1 MKKSES
7 FLISAYLSP
16 TLEDYLE
23 AIYQISLFNKVARSM
38 EIADKLNVKRSSVTV
53 ALRSLADK
61 GLINY
66 QARSYVTL
74 TDNGLNAARCVDKK
88 HHILFD
94 LFVKLLGMSES
105 DADKAACGMEHGMT
119 SEVCKKMSALMNALS
134 KDQPLAEKIIASISQ
149 SEKEAE
155 CKSDCECSI
164 PPVGS
169 GEQEIQQDTALYDLN
184 ALNPGERGLIEK
196 IIGSGALKKRLR
208 EMGVT
213 HGQEVLVE
221 RAAPLDDPIEVR
233 IRNFHLSLRR
243 DEAALIIVKKG

>member
-1 MKKSES
+1 MNS
-7 FLISAYLSP
+7 ISLSP

-38 EIADKLNVKRSSVTV
+38 EIAEKLNVKRSSVTV

-119 SEVCKKMSALMNALS
+119 SEVCKKMSALMNALNN
-134 KDQPLAEKIIASISQ
+134 DQSLTEKMVESISK
-149 SEKEAE
+149 SEKEIDCGCE
-155 CKSDCECSI
+155 PSLGSDH
-164 PPVGS
+164 
-169 GEQEIQQDTALYDLN
+169 QDSRQDPNLYDLN
-184 ALNPGERGLIEK
+184 ALKPGERGIVEK

-213 HGQEVLVE
+213 HGQEILVE
-221 RAAPLDDPIEVR
+221 RAAPLDDPIEVQVR
-233 IRNFHLSLRR
+233 KFHLSLRR
-243 DEAALIIVKKG
+243 DEASLIIVKKG

>member
-1 MKKSES
+1 MNP
-7 FLISAYLSP
+7 ISLSP

-94 LFVKLLGMSES
+94 LFVKLLGMSEG

-119 SEVCKKMSALMNALS
+119 SEVCKKMTALMNAL
-134 KDQPLAEKIIASISQ
+134 KRDQSLADKMIESISQ
-149 SEKEAE
+149 SEKEIN
-155 CKSDCECSI
+155 CKSDCGYRSSL
-164 PPVGS
+164 GS
-169 GEQEIQQDTALYDLN
+169 DKQENQQDPTLYDLN
-184 ALNPGERGLIEK
+184 ALKPGERGIIEK
-196 IIGSGALKKRLR
+196 IVGSGALKRRLR

-213 HGQEVLVE
+213 HGQEILVE

-243 DEAALIIVKKG
+243 DEAALIIVKKN

>member
-1 MKKSES
+1 MD
-7 FLISAYLSP
+7 SASLSP
-16 TLEDYLE
+16 TLDDYLE

-74 TDNGLNAARCVDKK
+74 TDYGLNAARCVDKK
-88 HHILFD
+88 HHILSE
-94 LFVKLLGMSES
+94 LFVKLLGMTEI

-119 SEVCKKMSALMNALS
+119 SEVCKKMSSLMNALK
-134 KDQPLAEKIIASISQ
+134 KDQSLAEKIAASISM
-149 SEKEAE
+149 SEKEAD
-155 CKSDCECSI
+155 CKSDCGCTLS
-164 PPVGS
+164 PVDCDQ
-169 GEQEIQQDTALYDLN
+169 QEIQQDPSLYDLN
-184 ALNPGERGLIEK
+184 ALKPGERGIIER

-213 HGQEVLVE
+213 HGQEILVE

-243 DEAALIIVKKG
+243 DEAALIIVRKG

>member
-1 MKKSES
+1 MNS
-7 FLISAYLSP
+7 ISLSP

-119 SEVCKKMSALMNALS
+119 SEVCKKMSALMNVINNDKS
-134 KDQPLAEKIIASISQ
+134 LAEKMVESISK
-149 SEKEAE
+149 SEKEI
-155 CKSDCECSI
+155 DCECAPSL
-164 PPVGS
+164 GS
-169 GEQEIQQDTALYDLN
+169 DHQDSKQEPNLYDLN
-184 ALNPGERGLIEK
+184 ALKPGERGIVEK

-213 HGQEVLVE
+213 HGQEILVE

-233 IRNFHLSLRR
+233 VRKFHLSLRR
-243 DEAALIIVKKG
+243 DEASLIIVKKS

>member
-1 MKKSES
+1 MNS
-7 FLISAYLSP
+7 ISLSP

-94 LFVKLLGMSES
+94 FFVKLLGMSEG

-119 SEVCKKMSALMNALS
+119 SEVCRKMSALMNVLNC
-134 KDQPLAEKIIASISQ
+134 DQALAEKLIASISQ
-149 SEKEAE
+149 SETEID
-155 CKSDCECSI
+155 CRNDCECSLS
-164 PPVGS
+164 VDRDQ
-169 GEQEIQQDTALYDLN
+169 QEKKEDPALYDLN
-184 ALNPGERGLIEK
+184 ALKPGERGIIEK

-213 HGQEVLVE
+213 RGQEVLVE
-221 RAAPLDDPIEVR
+221 RAAPLDDPIEIQV
-233 IRNFHLSLRR
+233 RNFHLSLRR
-243 DEAALIIVKKG
+243 DEAALIIIKKG

>member
-1 MKKSES
+1 MN
-7 FLISAYLSP
+7 SASLSP

-88 HHILFD
+88 HRILSD
-94 LFVKLLGMSES
+94 LFVKLLSMSEG

-119 SEVCKKMSALMNALS
+119 SEVCKKMSALMNALN
-134 KDQPLAEKIIASISQ
+134 KDHSLAEKIIASISQ
-149 SEKEAE
+149 AEKEAD
-155 CKSDCECSI
+155 CKSDCGCTKPS
-164 PPVGS
+164 VGS
-169 GEQEIQQDTALYDLN
+169 DQLEIQQDPTLYDLN
-184 ALNPGERGLIEK
+184 ALKPGERGIIER

-243 DEAALIIVKKG
+243 DEASLIIVKKE